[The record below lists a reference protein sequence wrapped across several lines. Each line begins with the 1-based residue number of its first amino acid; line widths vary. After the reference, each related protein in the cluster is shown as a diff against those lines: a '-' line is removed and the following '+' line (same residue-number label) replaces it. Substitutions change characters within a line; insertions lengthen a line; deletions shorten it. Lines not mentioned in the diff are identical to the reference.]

1 MPVRRGLP
9 PVTAFSDANLRVTR
23 SGQVS
28 VDYPESH
35 TLLYFITTY
44 AAEASRH
51 NPKSLAELYRSER
64 DPGIDS
70 WKVDRYAGFSAPK
83 ELRWEA
89 RGSSRAGPVSI
100 DRYVLYHSIYLEI
113 PLLHFHSQGGHSK
126 GAVLWFRLEGK
137 ASQRDW
143 PQIANLLSEGYEVF
157 SFDFR
162 GLGETRMNFR
172 LDSED
177 TRDMTQDNVDAAY
190 MNPLMSVFADYVYNS
205 LLIGRPYFLEMM
217 DDLKIVELFVRSL
230 DSHGSRESLTLDAPG
245 EAYSLAIRFQEVD
258 PEVKLL
264 TPESAPVLDWSRL
277 AAQGQEQWPIAFL
290 MPDGATITAKSE

>member
-1 MPVRRGLP
+1 
-9 PVTAFSDANLRVTR
+9 
-23 SGQVS
+23 
-28 VDYPESH
+28 
-35 TLLYFITTY
+35 
-44 AAEASRH
+44 
-51 NPKSLAELYRSER
+51 
-64 DPGIDS
+64 
-70 WKVDRYAGFSAPK
+70 
-83 ELRWEA
+83 
-89 RGSSRAGPVSI
+89 
-100 DRYVLYHSIYLEI
+100 
-113 PLLHFHSQGGHSK
+113 
-126 GAVLWFRLEGK
+126 
-137 ASQRDW
+137 
-143 PQIANLLSEGYEVF
+143 
-157 SFDFR
+157 
-162 GLGETRMNFR
+162 
-172 LDSED
+172 
-177 TRDMTQDNVDAAY
+177 MTQDNVDAAY